1 MRALRRLND
10 DWMLATEI
18 HKLEAR
24 IWRKTQR
31 DKLRVIMIT
40 SAERGE
46 GKSTTVAYL
55 CTALALHPDRKILA
69 VDLDFR
75 DPRLNSHF
83 ELDVPR
89 GLGAVL
95 AGECPLQEAVLKTA
109 LPNLDLVLP
118 LPIGEDPNLLLRT
131 RELTRIFEWFR
142 QRYDLILIDVPAL
155 IPVAD
160 ASAILPFADGVILMG
175 MAGKTTRPMLT
186 RARDIC
192 LGMDANIL
200 GIIVGN
206 LKEATAGYGDAG
218 YYYGYRKRREAAA
231 ESASPKTGA

>member
-1 MRALRRLND
+1 
-10 DWMLATEI
+10 MLATEI

-24 IWRKTQR
+24 LWRKTQR
-31 DKLRVIMIT
+31 DKLRVVMIT

-55 CTALALHPDRKILA
+55 STALALHPDRKILA

-95 AGECPLQEAVLKTA
+95 NGECPLQDAILKTA
-109 LPNLDLVLP
+109 LPNLDLILP
-118 LPIGEDPNLLLRT
+118 LPTGEDPNLLLHT
-131 RELTRIFEWFR
+131 REMTQIFDSVR

-186 RARDIC
+186 RAREIC

-200 GIIVGN
+200 GIVVGN
-206 LKEATAGYGDAG
+206 LKEAEAGYADAG
-218 YYYGYRKRREAAA
+218 YYYGYRKRRVDVTQ
-231 ESASPKTGA
+231 SASPGTGG

>member
-1 MRALRRLND
+1 MRALRRLNE
-10 DWMLATEI
+10 DWMLATEV

-24 IWRKTQR
+24 IWRMAQR

-46 GKSTTVAYL
+46 GKSTTIAYL
-55 CTALALHPDRKILA
+55 STALALHPDRRIVA

-83 ELDVPR
+83 EVEVPR
-89 GLGAVL
+89 GLGAVIR
-95 AGECPLQEAVLKTA
+95 GECLLPEAILKTA
-109 LPNLDLVLP
+109 LPSLDLILP
-118 LPIGEDPNLLLRT
+118 LPAGEDPNLLLRT
-131 RELTRIFEWFR
+131 RELTQIFEWLR
-142 QRYDLILIDVPAL
+142 QRYEMVLIDVPAL

-206 LKEATAGYGDAG
+206 LKEATAGYADAG
-218 YYYGYRKRREAAA
+218 YYHGYRKQRA
-231 ESASPKTGA
+231 EVTEGASPKAGA

>member
-1 MRALRRLND
+1 MRVLRRLND
-10 DWMLATEI
+10 DWVLATEI

-24 IWRKTQR
+24 LWRRTQR

-40 SAERGE
+40 SADRGE

-55 CTALALHPDRKILA
+55 ATALALHPDRKIVA
-69 VDLDFR
+69 IDLDFR

-83 ELDVPR
+83 ELDIPL

-95 AGECPLQEAVLKTA
+95 RGECPLQDAILKTA
-109 LPNLDLVLP
+109 LPNLDLALP
-118 LPIGEDPNLLLRT
+118 LPAGEDPNLLLRT
-131 RELTRIFEWFR
+131 RELSQIFDWLR
-142 QRYDLILIDVPAL
+142 QQYDLVLIDVPAL

-160 ASAILPFADGVILMG
+160 ASAVLPFADGVILMG

-186 RARDIC
+186 RAREIC
-192 LGMDANIL
+192 VGMDANIL

-206 LKEATAGYGDAG
+206 LREATAGYVDAG
-218 YYYGYRKRREAAA
+218 YYYGYRKRRAEIA
-231 ESASPKTGA
+231 ESTTRKSGT